1 MPEAD
6 IMSTCTFFG
15 HSYCPETVKP
25 RLRETLVDLI
35 ETQGVDVFYVGNH
48 GDFDRMT
55 RSLLRELSAQY
66 PHIRYAVVLAY
77 VPQKRDEFDQRYWSD
92 TMLPE
97 GIERVPPRF
106 AISWRNRWM
115 LDHADIVVTY
125 VTHSW
130 GGAAQFAEIAERQGK
145 AIVKLGV

>member
-1 MPEAD
+1 
-6 IMSTCTFFG
+6 MSVCTFFG
-15 HSYCPETVKP
+15 HSYCPETIKP

-77 VPQKRDEFDQRYWSD
+77 VPQKRDEFDQRDWSD

>member
-1 MPEAD
+1 
-6 IMSTCTFFG
+6 MSTCTFFG

-25 RLRETLVDLI
+25 RLRETLVHLI

-55 RSLLRELSAQY
+55 RSLLRELSDQY

-77 VPQKRDEFDQRYWSD
+77 VPQKRDEFDQRDWSD

-125 VTHSW
+125 ITHSW
-130 GGAAQFAEIAERQGK
+130 GGAAQFAELAEKMGK
-145 AIVKLGV
+145 QIVGLGF

>member
-1 MPEAD
+1 MEVR
-6 IMSTCTFFG
+6 MSVCTFFG

-77 VPQKRDEFDQRYWSD
+77 VPQKRDEFDQRDWSD

-115 LDHADIVVTY
+115 LDRADIVVTY
-125 VTHSW
+125 ITHSW
-130 GGAAQFAEIAERQGK
+130 GGAAQFAELAEKKGK
-145 AIVKLGV
+145 LVVGLGF

>member
-1 MPEAD
+1 MV
-6 IMSTCTFFG
+6 CTFFG

-77 VPQKRDEFDQRYWSD
+77 VPQKRDEFDQRDWSD

-125 VTHSW
+125 ITHSW
-130 GGAAQFAEIAERQGK
+130 GGAAQFAELAEKKGK
-145 AIVKLGV
+145 QIVGLGF

>member
-1 MPEAD
+1 MV
-6 IMSTCTFFG
+6 CTFFG

-55 RSLLRELSAQY
+55 RSLLRELSELY

-77 VPQKRDEFDQRYWSD
+77 VPQKRDEFDQRDWSD

-106 AISWRNRWM
+106 AIRWRNRWM
-115 LDHADIVVTY
+115 IDHADIVVTY
-125 VTHSW
+125 ITHSW
-130 GGAAQFAEIAERQGK
+130 GGAAQFAELAEKKGK
-145 AIVKLGV
+145 LVVTLGSFL